1 MFNTVILLVLRG
13 SVTQGIEQR
22 HCRHKNDKITVL
34 AILVIYRANNFYL
47 PSYLMASNNNI
58 QQELL
63 PNTPYVDINNIF
75 GIYTRCQYMKVKV
88 ICIGNSSVVIQYK

>member
-63 PNTPYVDINNIF
+63 RNTPYVHCATNIF
-75 GIYTRCQYMKVKV
+75 YLNITSTTQWHSIQRCNFQFQV
-88 ICIGNSSVVIQYK
+88 